1 MLRAFLSKLS
11 ESKHIFIQLKHKSM
25 HYFFNRKELSPDA
38 RWALSCQTKRIMKL
52 SFSMLVLL
60 VSGVQAHGVAQKIN
74 LDMKNANMKQVLTAI
89 GQQSKLK
96 VFYSD
101 NLAGSMR
108 NLDVKLHDKELRD
121 ALQIVLGSNGLDYK
135 IIDDIITVSPS
146 KSYKQQQ
153 TVKGLI
159 KNSNGIPL
167 VGASI
172 TIKGTS
178 VGVTSDQKGAF
189 TIQAAPGSTLQ
200 IRFMGYKE
208 KVIQIGQ
215 DNNITIE
222 LQSDD
227 RSLDVVDVVATGYQ
241 NIDRKLFTGAAT
253 QLAAKDIAR
262 AGVPD
267 ITRMLEGQVAGVSI
281 QNVSG
286 TFGAAPKIR
295 VRGATSIS
303 GDNKPLWVIDGI
315 ILEDIVNISNEALST
330 GDPNTLIG
338 SSVAGLNPD
347 DIESFSILKDAAA
360 TAMYGARAM
369 NGVIVVTT
377 KKGKQTDGA
386 PQINLSSTFTTYLKP
401 TYEQFNMMNSGEQMG
416 VLLEMERKGS
426 FGHGASKNSKDGG
439 IFTKMYDLMYQYD
452 PINDAYAL
460 RNDLA
465 SKQNFLKRYA
475 DANTDWFDVLFK
487 NSLLQE
493 HSLSYT
499 SGNAKSQTYASTSFT
514 NDGGQTLGDQ
524 VKRYTAN
531 LRTNFKLSDKF
542 SAELLFNGSVR
553 DQRTPGTLNGGTNP
567 TTGGFSREFD
577 INPFSY
583 AMNTSRL
590 MTPYDTNGD
599 YEYFRRNFAPF
610 SILNELE
617 NNYIE
622 LGLNEMKTQV
632 GIKYKI
638 IPQLTYSVDG
648 SYRFASTF
656 RKHYVM
662 ENSNMVGAYQAHGND
677 PYIMENN
684 GFLFKDPNLPG
695 SLPQVVLPE
704 GGFYNSKSDNLKSYY
719 LRNNLEY
726 DATFH
731 EKHRLNVFAS
741 MEIRATDR
749 QYDNFDGIGYQYS
762 NAGLVHPD
770 YKYFQDAM
778 YQNMPYFGMGYNKDR
793 FAALMAR
800 AAYAFNDRYS
810 VNFTTRLDRS
820 NMLGKTKAKGKSLG
834 WLPTWNISGAW
845 DIDQESFFDQGGWF
859 LSGARI
865 RGTYGLVA
873 NLGNARNKSVL
884 YTNGMTYRPIESD
897 KEQLVAIAALENA
910 DLTWEKLYEANIGT
924 DLGLFDNKVN
934 VTLDW
939 YKRDI
944 FDLIG
949 PITTSGMGG
958 QVTKIANYASMSG
971 QGFETTIAG
980 NPIRQEDFRWRTSFN
995 FAFNKNK
1002 ITDLKINPTLAN
1014 LVRAEGG
1021 PLQGYSQRGLF
1032 SVQFDGLNSEYG
1044 YPTFVSQNGDRNAIR
1059 VDMQSTNPEFLK
1071 YHGPVDPTFTGG
1083 FYNQFVYKDFSL
1095 SVLFNFSAG
1104 NFVRLAPVFTS
1115 TLSDDIGMSKEWLN
1129 RWMIP
1134 GDEKYT
1140 SIPTIMDP
1148 LVGVAHMETS
1158 PSYAYDAY
1166 NFSDERVAKGD
1177 FVRLKNISLGYR
1189 VPKEIAQRLRMRHLE
1204 FALVGNNVALL
1215 YADKKLNGADPEFFS
1230 SGGVALP
1237 VPKQYTFSVKVGF

>member
-1 MLRAFLSKLS
+1 MNYNLHRKGYARYLCKILSY
-11 ESKHIFIQLKHKSM
+11 Q
-25 HYFFNRKELSPDA
+25 NV
-38 RWALSCQTKRIMKL
+38 RIMKL
-52 SFSMLVLL
+52 SIVMLLFL
-60 VSGVQAHGVAQKIN
+60 ISGVHAKVNGQKIN
-74 LDMKNANMKQVLTAI
+74 LEMKNANVKQVLAEI
-89 GQQSKLK
+89 AKQSKLK

-101 NLAGSMR
+101 NLTSRLKSEDISLKNMDLGEA
-108 NLDVKLHDKELRD
+108 LDKLFASK
-121 ALQIVLGSNGLDYK
+121 GLEYK
-135 IIDDIITVSPS
+135 IINNIITVGKKLSTNENAQRQQSPI
-146 KSYKQQQ
+146 
-153 TVKGLI
+153 KGI
-159 KNSNGIPL
+159 IRNADGKPL
-167 VGASI
+167 AGA
-172 TIKGTS
+172 TILVKGTS
-178 VGVTSDQKGAF
+178 IGATTNDKGEF
-189 TIQAAPGSTLQ
+189 TINTPANSTIVITFLGHKQ
-200 IRFMGYKE
+200 KE
-208 KVIQIGQ
+208 VVVTGK
-215 DNNITIE
+215 DNFNITLETNDNE
-222 LQSDD
+222 LEA
-227 RSLDVVDVVATGYQ
+227 VDVVSTGYQ
-241 NIDRKLFTGAAT
+241 NIDRKLFTGASSKVN
-253 QLAAKDIAR
+253 AKDVAR

-267 ITRMLEGQVAGVSI
+267 ISRMLEGQVAGVSV

-347 DIESFSILKDAAA
+347 DIESFNILKDAAA

-377 KKGKQTDGA
+377 KKGKNTDGA
-386 PQINLSSTFTTYLKP
+386 PQINISSTLSTYLKP
-401 TYEQFNMMNSGEQMG
+401 NYEQFNMMNSGEQMN
-416 VLLEMERKGS
+416 VLLEMERKGA
-426 FGHGASKNSKDGG
+426 FGHGASKNSSNGG
-439 IFTKMYDLMYQYD
+439 IFNKMYDLMYEYD
-452 PINDAYAL
+452 PINDTFTL
-460 RNDLA
+460 RNDE
-465 SKQNFLKRYA
+465 SSRQKFLKRYA

-493 HSLSYT
+493 HSLSYS
-499 SGNAKSQTYASTSFT
+499 SGNAKAQTYASTSFT
-514 NDGGQTLGDQ
+514 DDSGQTLGDK

-542 SAELLFNGSVR
+542 TAELLFNGSVR
-553 DQRTPGTLNGGTNP
+553 DQRTPGTLNGGVNP
-567 TTGGFSREFD
+567 TTGGFTRDFD

-590 MTPYDTNGD
+590 MTPYDTEGN

-617 NNYIE
+617 ANYIE
-622 LGLNEMKTQV
+622 LGLNELKVQA

-638 IPQLTYSVDG
+638 LPQLTYSVDG

-656 RKHYVM
+656 RKHYVL
-662 ENSNMVGAYQAHGND
+662 ENSNMVGAYQAHNND
-677 PYIMENN
+677 PFIMENN
-684 GFLFKDPNLPG
+684 PFLFKDPNFPN
-695 SLPQVVLPE
+695 SLPYVVLPE
-704 GGFYNSKSDNLKSYY
+704 GGFYNTKSDILKSYY
-719 LRNNLEY
+719 VRNNLEY
-726 DATFH
+726 DAIFN
-731 EKHRLNVFAS
+731 EIHRLNIFGS
-741 MEIRATDR
+741 MELRSTDR
-749 QYDNFDGIGYQYS
+749 QYDNFDGVGYQYS

-770 YKYFQDAM
+770 YHYFQDAM

-793 FAALMAR
+793 FAAMMAR
-800 AAYAFNDRYS
+800 AAYAFNDKYS
-810 VNFTTRLDRS
+810 INFTTRLDRS

-845 DIDQESFFDQGGWF
+845 DIDQEKFFNQDAWF

-884 YTNGMTYRPIESD
+884 YNNGMTYRPIETD
-897 KEQLVAIAALENA
+897 KEQLVNISALENA
-910 DLTWEKLYEANIGT
+910 DLTWEKLHEANIGA
-924 DLGLFDNKVN
+924 DLGLFNNKIDL
-934 VTLDW
+934 TLDW

-958 QVTKIANYASMSG
+958 QIVKIANYASMSG

-980 NPIRQEDFRWRTSFN
+980 NPIKNEDFRWRTSFN

-1002 ITDLKINPTLAN
+1002 ITNLKINPTLAN

-1021 PLQGYSQRGLF
+1021 PLEGYSQRGLF
-1032 SVQFDGLNSEYG
+1032 SVQFEGLNGAYG
-1044 YPTFVSQNGDRNAIR
+1044 YPTFMDQNGNHNTIR
-1059 VDMQSTNPEFLK
+1059 VDMQSTNTNYLK

-1083 FYNQFVYKDFSL
+1083 FYNQFAYKDFSL
-1095 SVLFNFSAG
+1095 SVLFNFSMG

-1115 TLSDDIGMSKEWLN
+1115 TLSDDIGMTKEWLN
-1129 RWMIP
+1129 RWMTP
-1134 GDEKYT
+1134 GDEQYT
-1140 SIPTIMDP
+1140 NIPTIMDP
-1148 LVGVAHMETS
+1148 LVGVAYMDTN
-1158 PSYAYDAY
+1158 PGYAYDAY
-1166 NFSDERVAKGD
+1166 NFSDVRVAKGD

-1189 VPKEIAQRLRMRHLE
+1189 VPQNLAKRLSMRHLE

-1215 YADKKLNGADPEFFS
+1215 YSDKKLNGKDPEFAS
-1230 SGGVALP
+1230 MGGVALP
-1237 VPKQYTFSVKVGF
+1237 VPSQYTLSIKVGF